1 MRLVSYRQDGAV
13 RYGALDA
20 NDRVIDL
27 RAADPSLPPALKDAL
42 PSLRDRATAEG
53 TGTTPL
59 ADLELLPVICD
70 PQKIICIGVNYADHA
85 AETGAEPPPYPT
97 VFAKFANA
105 LIAHGDPIVLPAASA
120 KPDYEGELAVVIG
133 RAGKHISEDDALAH
147 VAGYTAMNDVS
158 ARDFQ
163 NHTSQWVIGKT
174 PDTFAPLGPVL
185 VTAAEVPDPQQL
197 TLRTTVS
204 GEVLQEA
211 STADMLFPVRRLIA
225 YLSQV
230 MTLQPGDVI
239 ATGTPS
245 GIGAARTPPRFLRR
259 GDTVTVTVD
268 GLTELTNPVV
278 AEFP

>member
-1 MRLVSYRQDGAV
+1 MRLVSYRHDGAV

>member
-1 MRLVSYRQDGAV
+1 MRLVSYRHDGAV

-259 GDTVTVTVD
+259 GDTVTVTID